1 MTNSIVELVP
11 ANRDLLPT
19 RTLHAIHNILLSAM
33 AAPDMGMGVIA
44 GIAGI
49 GKTEAIKAFAK
60 GQENVVVATLSRLT
74 RGPQSG
80 LKAICNALG
89 ENVHEKGVNLED
101 TVKRRLAMLMI
112 PSKDALLI
120 IDEAQHA
127 EIDLLEEVRHLWDAV
142 QCGVVLVGNQQLSAT
157 FEQLRKRHPQIRS
170 RVAAYLEIDG
180 LDDRDLEL
188 FCKAYGV
195 TPEAREHVRELSRL
209 DGGSLRIVKTL
220 LMHAEKKRGGAQGPI
235 LRQHVTEAA
244 LRMGLVRQ

>member
-11 ANRDLLPT
+11 ANRDLVPT
-19 RTLHAIHNILLSAM
+19 RALRGIHAILSEAM
-33 AAPDMGMGVIA
+33 SAPEIGMGLIA

-60 GQENVVVATLSRLT
+60 GKQNVVVATLSRLT

-89 ENVHEKGVNLED
+89 ENVHEKGANLED
-101 TVKRRLAMLMI
+101 TVKRRLNMLMI
-112 PSKDALLI
+112 PDREALLI

-157 FEQLRKRHPQIRS
+157 FELLRKHHPQIRS
-170 RVAAYLEIDG
+170 RMAAYLEIDG
-180 LDDRDLEL
+180 LDDRDLDL
-188 FCKAYGV
+188 FCKAWGV
-195 TPEAREHVRELSRL
+195 TPEARDQMRELARL
-209 DGGSLRIVKTL
+209 DGGSLRIVKAL
-220 LMHAEKKRGGAQGPI
+220 LTHAEKRRGQGPI
-235 LRQHVTEAA
+235 LRQHVMEAA
-244 LRMGLVRQ
+244 LKMGLVRQ